1 MAALDA
7 VSEVLDAEDLD
18 RALDAAEPSAADP
31 LPARLKPPPE
41 LLGRTA
47 LDRLLRDAVLDWAGI
62 VACWVAM
69 SHSPAWLYPLWA
81 LLAASR
87 IHGLGV
93 ILHEACHMPL
103 RQMRWK
109 ARLLELLAGYPL
121 ASTIAAMRYHHLRH
135 HRDSCMAQDP
145 YAKPDLRGRPLL
157 HAALWLR
164 TLLILP
170 AWTVRGFL
178 GSLAVF
184 IPALRAPYAKGLLQD
199 RSGRDDLDRSPE
211 VLACARAE
219 LPQAL
224 AHALL
229 IAAAIAWPA
238 PVLLYFVLPAAVASL
253 LCGWRLLEEHSY
265 VAVHDRRLGSI
276 LASTRDHN
284 TDWLGQ
290 LLFAPHNIGYH
301 VAHHVHPQVAQENLP
316 ALSAWYRAQVGAR
329 YPAMRETWTGR
340 TPRSPDAL

>member
-1 MAALDA
+1 M
-7 VSEVLDAEDLD
+7 SEVLDAEDLD
-18 RALDAAEPSAADP
+18 RALEAAEPRAADP

-41 LLGRTA
+41 LLGRA
-47 LDRLLRDAVLDWAGI
+47 DVDGLLRVAVLDWLGI
-62 VACWVAM
+62 IACWVGM

-81 LLAASR
+81 LGVASR

-93 ILHEACHMPL
+93 VLHEACHMPL
-103 RQMRWK
+103 AKMGWK
-109 ARLLELLAGYPL
+109 ARPLELLAGYPL

-135 HRDSCMAQDP
+135 HRDSCMETDP

-170 AWTVRGFL
+170 AWTARGFL
-178 GSLAVF
+178 GSLAVL

-199 RSGRDDLDRSPE
+199 RSGRTDLAESSE
-211 VLACARAE
+211 VLACAKAE

-224 AHALL
+224 THSLL
-229 IAAAIAWPA
+229 IAAAIVWPW
-238 PVLLYFVLPAAVASL
+238 PVLLYFVIPAALASL

-265 VAVHDRRLGSI
+265 IQVEDRRLDSI

-301 VAHHVHPQVAQENLP
+301 VAHHVHPQVSCEHLP
-316 ALSAWYRAQVGAR
+316 ALTAWYREQVGER
-329 YPAMRETWTGR
+329 YPPLRETWTGKVPGR
-340 TPRSPDAL
+340 APRAPDAL